1 MESLDLGKL
10 VLSGDI
16 IIWTARS
23 KVHVQD
29 AEVGIIKELIIT
41 AQGILG
47 LEM

>member
-23 KVHVQD
+23 KVHVQV